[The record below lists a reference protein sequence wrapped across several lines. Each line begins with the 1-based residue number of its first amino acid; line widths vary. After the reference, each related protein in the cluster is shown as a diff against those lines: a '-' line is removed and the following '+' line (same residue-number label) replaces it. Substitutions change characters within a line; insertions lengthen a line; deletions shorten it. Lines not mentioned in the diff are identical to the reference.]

1 MHITSWLCSGLV
13 GAFLALRTI
22 QVIKRT
28 DQITDGSLDYS
39 KQILISRKTFSDYSR
54 IYKILTSYIESKLPD
69 TLNKV
74 VDYLTSPGA
83 VLPLLLLL
91 VLFIYYLL
99 SMVGSLK
106 EANKDLKS
114 QIRKDK
120 DVSEITNVINPPEI
134 LTEPPSEKK
143 HVRIKE
149 DVVTD
154 SDKAK
159 LIQSRVNSTESNN

>member
-1 MHITSWLCSGLV
+1 MTINK
-13 GAFLALRTI
+13 ALNF
-22 QVIKRT
+22 VFF
-28 DQITDGSLDYS
+28 
-39 KQILISRKTFSDYSR
+39 KTFSDYSR
-54 IYKILTSYIESKLPD
+54 IYKILTSYVESKLPK

-91 VLFIYYLL
+91 VLFIYYLV

-106 EANKDLKS
+106 DANKDLKS
-114 QIRKDK
+114 QIRKEK
-120 DVSEITNVINPPEI
+120 DVSEVTNVGFVAPEI
-134 LTEPPSEKK
+134 MTEPPPEKK

-149 DVVTD
+149 DVTTD